1 MWPKVFI
8 KNIFESSYYLISTL
22 GVMSEYNQDAA
33 LYGAFTVLNGF
44 LGVTIFFFH
53 STGNERVR
61 EKLDSIKKKMA
72 MK

>member
-1 MWPKVFI
+1 MIP
-8 KNIFESSYYLISTL
+8 NL

-44 LGVTIFFFH
+44 LGITIFFFH